1 MKSYKKKKAKPNSPG
16 PGFRT
21 SKNFKNKQFNK
32 KNPKVAFNP
41 ASFKTQH
48 RG

>member
-1 MKSYKKKKAKPNSPG
+1 MKSYQKRKAKPNSPG

-21 SKNFKNKQFNK
+21 SKNFRSKYFGK
-32 KNPKVAFNP
+32 KNAKAAFNP